1 MNSHLSGDIIVVRY
15 EAGANGYRI
24 LPITEEEFSNMMMG
38 AGGSRSKARE
48 TNKVDSNQ
56 HHLQPQPI
64 FPKSKKESRSPTAE
78 SRTKETLHSI
88 NAIPA
93 TNEETSKKQD
103 RLGNSPGESKSE
115 SGLSSKRKSSTLEG
129 KPSPIVPAFLRPK
142 VGNYHNCRLYCC
154 GEFFEAN
161 L

>member
-1 MNSHLSGDIIVVRY
+1 MRY

-24 LPITEEEFSNMMMG
+24 LPITEEEFSNMMMS

-154 GEFFEAN
+154 GELFEAK